1 MHAYVEP
8 TGAVTL
14 PREICDQI
22 GLKAGD
28 EVEVGVDAA
37 GRVTLVKV
45 ADWATRQARL
55 DPDRFKKMRG
65 TLKSDKTTDE
75 IMLEL
80 RGERDDL
87 PD

>member
-1 MHAYVEP
+1 MQAYVEA

-37 GRVTLVKV
+37 GHVTLVKIS
-45 ADWATRQARL
+45 DWATRQAKL
-55 DPDRFKKMRG
+55 DPDRFKKVRG
-65 TLKSDKTTDE
+65 ILKSDMTTDE